1 MSTPWKITGPW
12 PLALVGLLWLLPAG
26 ALLAEVSF
34 GAAPARDS
42 AGFFSLDWSGAER
55 VELEQSTGPEHRDA
69 RIVYRG
75 ADTRT
80 TVSGLPDG
88 EYRFRIRAEGAP
100 EWSDQAVV
108 VVEHHSLERALLFFG
123 LGAGVFAVLM
133 LAIAGGRRWS

>member
-1 MSTPWKITGPW
+1 MTSMWKLAGAW
-12 PLALVGLLWLLPAG
+12 PLTLVGLLWLLPACV
-26 ALLAEVSF
+26 ALAGVSF

-55 VELEQSTGPEHRDA
+55 VELEQSTGPDYRDA

-80 TVSGLPDG
+80 TISGLPDG
-88 EYRFRIRAEGAP
+88 EYRFRIRPEGAP

-108 VVEHHSLERALLFFG
+108 VVEHHSLGRALLFFG

-133 LAIAGGRRWS
+133 LAIAGGRRLS